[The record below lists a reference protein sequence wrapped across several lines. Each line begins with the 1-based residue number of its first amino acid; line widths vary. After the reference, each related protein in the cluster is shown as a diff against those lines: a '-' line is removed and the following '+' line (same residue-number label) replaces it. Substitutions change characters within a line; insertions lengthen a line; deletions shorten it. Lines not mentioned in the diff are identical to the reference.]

1 MANLYNSDITTRVLE
16 PVNHSNNRTEFR
28 LDNDSCYLS
37 NLRLINIGGSTT
49 VGADDQPNA
58 NFAQGPRAIIKQ
70 IELYSGNQLLDQIVS
85 MNDWDIYKAILSSND
100 QQQSAGCAL
109 RNTNWGFTSEGNAAW
124 ADPIPDPP
132 APNQTSY
139 YTTARNYLV
148 NAKNLPDVAAESEQ
162 AWVSLQEVFAF
173 LNSSIHLPTGIL
185 RDLRLVIIY
194 NSTGGLS
201 LVSDKNDITA
211 FTPSR
216 PLLVADEVNPGP
228 MFDSFVKSYRGVNYT
243 PVEGDRVMIPA
254 VPLASL
260 ADNEGGNNL
269 ESQSSHLLSGF
280 TGKYVEKL
288 VLMTQGT
295 EPVTWENP
303 VSRTHAGGR
312 GANYN
317 NSQTGGRGSCNQWR
331 QSVQWRV
338 NGSNKL
344 PRTGL
349 VGKNRTLAMLADNT
363 PGYCN
368 VPASNWV
375 SVQDPTEVFNT
386 DPSFGNYVCVPIE
399 ENVSELQLSYIRYGL
414 FGADANTNA
423 DTRQA
428 LQANIFGLVRK
439 SLMVRDNGSFVIMYA

>member
-28 LDNDSCYLS
+28 LDNNSCYLS
-37 NLRLINIGGSTT
+37 NLRLINVGGITT
-49 VGADDQPNA
+49 VTANDQPNA
-58 NFAQGPRAIIKQ
+58 NFAQGPRAVIKQ

-100 QQQSAGCAL
+100 QQQSAGSAL

-124 ADPIPDPP
+124 NATPVNPEQN
-132 APNQTSY
+132 AY

-148 NAKNLPDVAAESEQ
+148 TSKNLPVQAKSSSD

-185 RDLRLVIIY
+185 QDLRLVIIY
-194 NSTGGLS
+194 NSVSGMS
-201 LVSDKNDITA
+201 LVSDKNDVTA
-211 FTPSR
+211 FTPTR

-260 ADNEGGNNL
+260 ADTAAGNNL
-269 ESQSSHLLSGF
+269 ESPSSHLLSGF

-295 EPVTWENP
+295 QPVTWENP
-303 VSRTHAGGR
+303 VSRTHTGGR

-317 NSQTGGRGSCNQWR
+317 NSQTGGRGSSNQWR

-338 NGSNKL
+338 NGANKL

-363 PGYCN
+363 PGYSN

-375 SVQDPTEVFNT
+375 SLQDPTEVLNT

-399 ENVSELQLSYIRYGL
+399 ETVSELQLSYIRYGL
-414 FGADANTNA
+414 FGADANTNTG
-423 DTRQA
+423 TRQA
-428 LQANIFGLVRK
+428 LQANVFGLVRK
-439 SLMVRDNGSFVIMYA
+439 SLMVRDNGSFVVMYA

>member
-1 MANLYNSDITTRVLE
+1 M
-16 PVNHSNNRTEFR
+16 EFR
-28 LDNDSCYLS
+28 NNDSCYLS
-37 NLRLINIGGSTT
+37 NLRLINIGGTTT

-58 NFAQGPRAIIKQ
+58 NFAQGPRAVIKQ

-100 QQQSAGCAL
+100 QQQSAGSAL

-124 ADPIPDPP
+124 NATP
-132 APNQTSY
+132 ANPEQNAY

-148 NAKNLPDVAAESEQ
+148 NGKNLPDQVKSSSD

-185 RDLRLVIIY
+185 QDLRLVNIY
-194 NSTGGLS
+194 NSVSGMS
-201 LVSDKNDITA
+201 LVSDKNDVTA
-211 FTPSR
+211 FTPTR

-260 ADNEGGNNL
+260 ADTENGNNL
-269 ESQSSHLLSGF
+269 ESPSSHLLSGF

-295 EPVTWENP
+295 DPVSWENP
-303 VSRTHAGGR
+303 ISRTHAGGR

-317 NSQTGGRGSCNQWR
+317 NSQTGGRGSSNQWR

-363 PGYCN
+363 PGYSN

-375 SVQDPTEVFNT
+375 SLQDPTEVLNT
-386 DPSFGNYVCVPIE
+386 DRPFGNYVCVPIE
-399 ENVSELQLSYIRYGL
+399 ETVSELQLSYIRYGL
-414 FGADANTNA
+414 YGADANTNA

-428 LQANIFGLVRK
+428 LQANVFGLVRK
-439 SLMVRDNGSFVIMYA
+439 SLMVRDNGSFVVMYA